1 MSTIAKAIIA
11 LNEENG
17 NTYQVAYSGEPTTAE
32 EYATVQFISG
42 ADENNQAIFMNS
54 QPYTWDEVSTKRDVV
69 AVEDNLSELR
79 TERNAKLAE
88 TDWVVTMHKELGTNI
103 PAAWKTYRQALRD
116 ITDTYTSLD
125 DVVWPEKPE

>member
-125 DVVWPEKPE
+125 DVVWPEKP